1 MAAVQAE
8 RMRRKLIGGALLV
21 ILAAVSVSVIW
32 IVHAASVAPV
42 TRVAGAV
49 ALAPPRP
56 DALSIPN
63 PANQRIANLTS
74 TEQAAVLGKAIGRGC
89 TGVVAFPM
97 GIGWHDADRGD
108 AYWSVKCA
116 DGKSYAVTLHPDKAG
131 TASVLECDALHA
143 AGITCFKH
151 LPPG

>member
-1 MAAVQAE
+1 
-8 RMRRKLIGGALLV
+8 MRRKIIGGVLLV
-21 ILAAVSVSVIW
+21 ILAAAIVAVIW

-42 TRVAGAV
+42 TRVAGIVAV
-49 ALAPPRP
+49 APPRT
-56 DALSIPN
+56 DAPNIPN
-63 PANQRIANLTS
+63 PANERIANLTS

-89 TGVVAFPM
+89 TGVAAFPM
-97 GIGWHDADRGD
+97 GIGSHDADRGD

-131 TASVLECDALHA
+131 TVGVLDCDAVHA